1 MRKDAREATGPRAP
15 RRRGG
20 AGAARGGGAETSAS
34 EGPQERPGP
43 SLRDR
48 ASSRVTAPSAA
59 ACEPQPRKGGRV
71 VRRKASHR
79 GEAPAADAALEPSL
93 GDKRASAS
101 PLPEVSAARSGGTGL
116 MAAAP
121 EGAAEGGFCAEDAR
135 EATGPRA
142 PQGMGG
148 AGAARGGGAERDGSG
163 GPQERPGP
171 HCTALS
177 EDAPARG
184 AAPGDGASEPLL
196 CKGGR
201 EAPRRASRLGG
212 APAAGGADE
221 EPMSVAEVRAAP
233 PPRSA
238 AARCGGA
245 GA

>member
-93 GDKRASAS
+93 GDERASAS

-142 PQGMGG
+142 PRRMGG
-148 AGAARGGGAERDGSG
+148 AGAARGGGAVRDASSG
-163 GPQERPGP
+163 GYPWWVPRSCSTEWRRPRP
-171 HCTALS
+171 
-177 EDAPARG
+177 
-184 AAPGDGASEPLL
+184 
-196 CKGGR
+196 
-201 EAPRRASRLGG
+201 RLGG
-212 APAAGGADE
+212 
-221 EPMSVAEVRAAP
+221 MSHRL
-233 PPRSA
+233 
-238 AARCGGA
+238 
-245 GA
+245 